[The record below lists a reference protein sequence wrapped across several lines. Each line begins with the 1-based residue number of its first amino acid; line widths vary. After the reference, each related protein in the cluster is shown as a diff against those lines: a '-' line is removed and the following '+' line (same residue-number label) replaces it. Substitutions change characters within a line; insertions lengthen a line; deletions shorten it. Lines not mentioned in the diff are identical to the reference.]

1 MKSINRAFIAL
12 AAMAGLAGCA
22 KEQTPAPAT
31 PDNGKISLTF
41 SAVQENTAT
50 KAQTGETTVDGDDI
64 STTAVLWSEGDRISV
79 FDGDAQNCEFAITD
93 GAGTSACTFSGD
105 VTKSSDSGYTALYP
119 YQSGASWDGSA
130 IRGVTLK
137 AEQTAVPGSFDPEAA
152 LMCAQST
159 ASGGKLEFKNVVSYI
174 KFETKFEC
182 KKITLVS
189 NSTSDIL
196 AGTADIT
203 PGDEPYAKVTLGA
216 SHKVSISA
224 ASGNIAPGTY
234 YIAFLPGQ
242 LRNGFKLVFT
252 GTDGTQTC
260 GGTDD
265 YVIIKRNHIQPLGT
279 IEASDPKEYI
289 PYLTFTP
296 DDTQGFKMELASD
309 SDAASTFADCFEYST
324 DGGENW
330 TKVPASMEYVTIQYG
345 EKLLLRGKSRY
356 GTGILN
362 EWGYTHPYKSC
373 YIKFSDANV
382 PVACSGDLRTLVDWE
397 NYSTVSTAEARF
409 PYLFSK
415 SNVLSSAPELPATE
429 LASWCYCHMFDMS
442 DMFKVNDVFLE
453 VAPVLPAMKLTYKC
467 YESMFLDCKSL
478 AVAPELPATE
488 LAGNCYYDMLN
499 GTAITVAPELP
510 ATTLAKYCYGKIFR
524 DTPITSAPELPATVM
539 ENSCYSEMFR
549 GCTELKAA
557 PKLPSTQIDTSCY
570 YGMFNG
576 CTSITEAPEL
586 PATTLYWDCYS
597 SMFEGCTSITEAPAL
612 PATIAE
618 ETCYDNM
625 FSGCTSLKTAPELPA
640 TTIGYACYRGMFKD
654 CASLTAAPVLPAK
667 GMRTYCYSEMF
678 KGCSNIDEVTVK
690 TEATLQA
697 VRDSSAFD
705 GWLEKAAA
713 AGTVH
718 KRSTLGL
725 PTNSN
730 SGIPSGWTSVNDVT
744 D

>member
-1 MKSINRAFIAL
+1 ML
-12 AAMAGLAGCA
+12 AALAGLAGCA
-22 KEQTPAPAT
+22 KEQTPAPAI
-31 PDNGKISLTF
+31 PDNGKIALTF
-41 SAVQENTAT
+41 SAVHENTAT
-50 KAQTGETTVDGDDI
+50 KTQTGDTTTDGDGI

-79 FDGDAQNCEFAITD
+79 FDGDARNCEFSITD

-119 YQSGASWDGSA
+119 YQSGASWDGNA

-159 ASGGKLEFKNVVSYI
+159 DSGGKLKFKNIVSYV

-203 PGDEPYAKVTLGA
+203 PGDEPSAKVTLGA

-242 LRNGFKLVFT
+242 LKNGFKLVFT
-252 GTDGTQTC
+252 GTDGKETY
-260 GGTDD
+260 GGIDV

-279 IEASDPKEYI
+279 IEATAPKEYI

-296 DDTQGFKMELASD
+296 DDTQGFKMELPSD

-345 EKLLLRGKSRY
+345 EKLLLRGKSRH
-356 GTGILN
+356 GTGILDEN
-362 EWGYTHPYKSC
+362 EQAHPYKSC
-373 YIKFSDANV
+373 YIKFSDDNV
-382 PVACSGDLRTLVDWE
+382 AVACSGDLRTLVDWE
-397 NYSTVSTAEARF
+397 NYSTVSTADARF

-429 LASWCYCHMFDMS
+429 LASWCYCHMFDMP
-442 DMFKVNDVFLE
+442 KVNDVFLE
-453 VAPVLPAMKLTYKC
+453 VAPVLPAMKLTKKC
-467 YESMFLDCKSL
+467 YESMFLNCTTL
-478 AVAPELPATE
+478 TVAPELPATE
-488 LAGNCYYDMLN
+488 LAENCYFDMLN
-499 GTAITVAPELP
+499 GTAITVAPALP
-510 ATTLAKYCYGKIFR
+510 ATTLAEYCYGKLFKG
-524 DTPITSAPELPATVM
+524 TPITSAPELPATVM
-539 ENSCYSEMFR
+539 EKSCYSQMFR

-557 PKLPSTQIDTSCY
+557 PKLPSIELANSCY

-576 CTSITEAPEL
+576 CTSITEAPAL
-586 PATTLYWDCYS
+586 PATTVKYDCYDA
-597 SMFEGCTSITEAPAL
+597 MFKGCTSLKTAPAL
-612 PATIAE
+612 PALTCE
-618 ETCYDNM
+618 ETCYCEM
-625 FSGCTSLKTAPELPA
+625 FNGCTSLKTAPELPA
-640 TTIGYACYRGMFKD
+640 TTLGYACYNGMFKN
-654 CASLTAAPVLPAK
+654 CASLTSAPVLPAK
-667 GMRTYCYSEMF
+667 GMRQLCYSEMF
-678 KGCSNIDEVTVK
+678 SGCSNIDEVTVK
-690 TEATLQA
+690 AEATLQE
-697 VRDSSAFD
+697 VQDNYVFD
-705 GWLEKAAA
+705 GWLKNAAA
-713 AGTVH
+713 AGTIH

-725 PTNSN
+725 PTKSN
-730 SGIPSGWTSVNDVT
+730 SGIPSGWTAVDDVT
-744 D
+744 DL